1 MFEHQFW
8 PRTYCSCILARVF
21 SARYSFCNFYRQD
34 CIPYLSPLHYNYGNN
49 IKRLIFPNFYGNPVT
64 LLIERWIELRQEKMC
79 RMPYVKRSTSNFQ
92 VFCLHLHTIYKSWE
106 STFWNWNTRS
116 RVPVS
121 DFWLAN
127 LRWCVDCIKYVLKT
141 WSLLWRC
148 GSIKSIYHF
157 ERWVKSDR
165 SNDIH
170 WENYQR

>member
-21 SARYSFCNFYRQD
+21 SARYSFCNFYSNTVFHIYLP
-34 CIPYLSPLHYNYGNN
+34 CITITVIILCVSF
-49 IKRLIFPNFYGNPVT
+49 FPNFYGNPVT
-64 LLIERWIELRQEKMC
+64 SLIERWIELRQEKMC

-92 VFCLHLHTIYKSWE
+92 VFCLHLHTVYKSWE

-141 WSLLWRC
+141 WSLLWRS
-148 GSIKSIYHF
+148 GSNKVNISFRKVSQK
-157 ERWVKSDR
+157 W
-165 SNDIH
+165 
-170 WENYQR
+170 